1 MSPVEGPAP
10 HGWRLLA
17 YALPAFVVALPTI
30 PVYIHLPSLYGV
42 QLGVG
47 LATTGYILL
56 AARMFDAITD
66 PLVGIFCDRLKFKG
80 LRRKPWIAVGALIA
94 GYGLYKILNPYAG
107 ITGGYLL
114 IWSLVLYA
122 GWTMVAVPYLA
133 WGAELSTD
141 YHERTRITAWRE
153 GFGLL
158 GIVGAGVLGAVTVSL
173 GWSEADSIG
182 AIAWAAITLGAIV
195 IPLLLS
201 SLPEGTDRS
210 DRTDDESQ
218 SLADS
223 LRALVRNK
231 PFLRLLSAWFLNG
244 VANGIPAALFF
255 LYLEHGLGAGD
266 GIRPLFVL
274 SYFVAAIVSIPLW
287 LYLSRKLGKHRAW
300 CWGMIAACVAFISVP
315 LIEPG
320 NFAVFG
326 IVCVVTGMALGADLA
341 LPPALQA
348 DVTDYAK
355 LRSGRYQTGLQF
367 ALWGMSTK
375 LALAVAV
382 GLALPSLEIVG
393 FDPEIPSDT
402 GRQALIVIYA
412 LIPVVIKLLAILV
425 VWQFPLTAHVQSVIR
440 QRLGRR
446 EIRST

>member
-141 YHERTRITAWRE
+141 YHERTRITA
-153 GFGLL
+153 
-158 GIVGAGVLGAVTVSL
+158 
-173 GWSEADSIG
+173 
-182 AIAWAAITLGAIV
+182 
-195 IPLLLS
+195 
-201 SLPEGTDRS
+201 
-210 DRTDDESQ
+210 
-218 SLADS
+218 
-223 LRALVRNK
+223 
-231 PFLRLLSAWFLNG
+231 
-244 VANGIPAALFF
+244 
-255 LYLEHGLGAGD
+255 
-266 GIRPLFVL
+266 
-274 SYFVAAIVSIPLW
+274 
-287 LYLSRKLGKHRAW
+287 
-300 CWGMIAACVAFISVP
+300 
-315 LIEPG
+315 
-320 NFAVFG
+320 
-326 IVCVVTGMALGADLA
+326 
-341 LPPALQA
+341 
-348 DVTDYAK
+348 
-355 LRSGRYQTGLQF
+355 
-367 ALWGMSTK
+367 
-375 LALAVAV
+375 
-382 GLALPSLEIVG
+382 
-393 FDPEIPSDT
+393 
-402 GRQALIVIYA
+402 
-412 LIPVVIKLLAILV
+412 
-425 VWQFPLTAHVQSVIR
+425 VIR
-440 QRLGRR
+440 V
-446 EIRST
+446 RSW